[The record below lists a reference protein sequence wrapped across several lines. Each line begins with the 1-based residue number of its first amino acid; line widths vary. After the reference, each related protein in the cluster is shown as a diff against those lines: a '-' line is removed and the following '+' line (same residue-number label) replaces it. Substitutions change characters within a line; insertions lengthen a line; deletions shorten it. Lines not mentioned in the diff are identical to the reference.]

1 MRLLWPRHFNPLTT
15 FLCLFGKYFAQ
26 CIFVC
31 AKIDT
36 IGHPGE
42 LFSNEVSAKI
52 ATREMNRKWTSIF
65 MMQIFFVLIK
75 KYFCELIKL
84 PHRDPRDVGGE
95 GLEVVEG
102 GGGVPDDEVDG
113 DEEAAEDDA
122 EAAADDGQEDVLL
135 EEDAVPRPAAAGV
148 RRAAAARS
156 DRDTCNENIFG

>member
-1 MRLLWPRHFNPLTT
+1 MYQF
-15 FLCLFGKYFAQ
+15 
-26 CIFVC
+26 
-31 AKIDT
+31 
-36 IGHPGE
+36 
-42 LFSNEVSAKI
+42 
-52 ATREMNRKWTSIF
+52 
-65 MMQIFFVLIK
+65 
-75 KYFCELIKL
+75 KL

-148 RRAAAARS
+148 RAAARS
-156 DRDTCNENIFG
+156 DRNTCNENIFG

>member
-1 MRLLWPRHFNPLTT
+1 MYQF
-15 FLCLFGKYFAQ
+15 
-26 CIFVC
+26 
-31 AKIDT
+31 
-36 IGHPGE
+36 
-42 LFSNEVSAKI
+42 
-52 ATREMNRKWTSIF
+52 
-65 MMQIFFVLIK
+65 
-75 KYFCELIKL
+75 KL

-102 GGGVPDDEVDG
+102 AGGVPDDEVDG

-156 DRDTCNENIFG
+156 DRNTCNENIFGFKMLCFTRRKLHKMLNVATWIL

>member
-52 ATREMNRKWTSIF
+52 ATREMNRKWTFKF

-75 KYFCELIKL
+75 K
-84 PHRDPRDVGGE
+84 
-95 GLEVVEG
+95 
-102 GGGVPDDEVDG
+102 
-113 DEEAAEDDA
+113 
-122 EAAADDGQEDVLL
+122 
-135 EEDAVPRPAAAGV
+135 
-148 RRAAAARS
+148 
-156 DRDTCNENIFG
+156 IFLCIHLSFLTVTPGM